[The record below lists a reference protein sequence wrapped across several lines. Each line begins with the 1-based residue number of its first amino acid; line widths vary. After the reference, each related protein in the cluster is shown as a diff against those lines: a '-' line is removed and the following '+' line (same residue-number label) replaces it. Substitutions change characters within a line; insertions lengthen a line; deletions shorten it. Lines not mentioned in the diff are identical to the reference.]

1 LEVLN
6 LDLPIWS
13 YEIYKT
19 TLKLEFLNYLM
30 NTQPLT
36 CGTRVSADPTRQ
48 RDENRG
54 GACDGA
60 ATVELANGDS
70 FGDGSGTNTFTS
82 NSRVYRPT
90 WLGLLPTTKTVAA
103 AMAVRWF
110 GPMARHRR
118 RPK

>member
-1 LEVLN
+1 M
-6 LDLPIWS
+6 
-13 YEIYKT
+13 Y
-19 TLKLEFLNYLM
+19 
-30 NTQPLT
+30 TQPLT

-54 GACDGA
+54 GARDGA
-60 ATVELANGDS
+60 AVVELTDGDS
-70 FGDGSGTNTFTS
+70 FGDGSGTNTSTS

-110 GPMARHRR
+110 SPTVRR
-118 RPK
+118 RRRSK

>member
-1 LEVLN
+1 
-6 LDLPIWS
+6 
-13 YEIYKT
+13 
-19 TLKLEFLNYLM
+19 M
-30 NTQPLT
+30 R
-36 CGTRVSADPTRQ
+36 GTRVSADPTRQ

-54 GACDGA
+54 GARDGA
-60 ATVELANGDS
+60 AAVELADDDS
-70 FGDGSGTNTFTS
+70 SSDGSGTNTSTS

-110 GPMARHRR
+110 DPTARHRR

>member
-1 LEVLN
+1 M
-6 LDLPIWS
+6 
-13 YEIYKT
+13 
-19 TLKLEFLNYLM
+19 NYHM

-36 CGTRVSADPTRQ
+36 YGTRVSADPTCQ

-54 GACDGA
+54 GARDGA
-60 ATVELANGDS
+60 AALELADSDSSGD
-70 FGDGSGTNTFTS
+70 DSGTNTSTS

-110 GPMARHRR
+110 GPTARR
-118 RPK
+118 RR